1 MKSLSQ
7 KEPFVMSA
15 AEDRWFSIT
24 EICKHL
30 GVSND
35 TVYKWIEKHNMP
47 SHRMGRLW
55 KFKKAEVDAWVTA
68 GGAAESS
75 TQTKKNGK

>member
-1 MKSLSQ
+1 
-7 KEPFVMSA
+7 MSA
-15 AEDRWFSIT
+15 DEDRWYSII

-68 GGAAESS
+68 GGAAEPF
-75 TQTKKNGK
+75 TQNKKNVK